1 MDLYYL
7 VYLSN
12 RSLKGQDLASVLPTS
27 LAKLPYLKTMYEVF
41 IRNYLSGNIPHE
53 WASMQLEFLA
63 LTVNRRMESN
73 LFSKTVPPQLGQLV
87 NLELLIVWLKRN
99 STSGLQGPIPS
110 SISVLKDLTEL

>member
-12 RSLKGQDLASVLPTS
+12 RSLKWQDIASVLPTS
-27 LAKLPYLKTMYEVF
+27 LAKLPYLKT

-63 LTVNRRMESN
+63 LAVNRRMESN
-73 LFSKTVPPQLGQLV
+73 VFSRTVPPQLGQLV
-87 NLELLIVWLKRN
+87 NLELFIEIQA
-99 STSGLQGPIPS
+99 SGLQGPIPS
-110 SISVLKDLTEL
+110 SISA